1 MIKPYFR
8 DLIYEHIPTMEL
20 NDNNLE
26 ESNTEKKA
34 RHEPS
39 GQAMFTRF
47 SFNEKE
53 NKHNYYRGKDC
64 VEKLCRKLKER
75 TIKIINYE
83 KKGNDTIDL

>member
-1 MIKPYFR
+1 MEYTSKGDRYENLSLKEYLNMIKPYFR

-39 GQAMFTRF
+39 G
-47 SFNEKE
+47 
-53 NKHNYYRGKDC
+53 
-64 VEKLCRKLKER
+64 
-75 TIKIINYE
+75 
-83 KKGNDTIDL
+83 